1 MFHNE
6 IKAEFE
12 MKIQEDKGSSNLQK
26 SFSERL
32 FNLQKDRVRCKQ
44 V

>member
-6 IKAEFE
+6 IKVEYE

-32 FNLQKDRVRCKQ
+32 FNLQRDTVRHKQ